1 MYRTVVLVARRSVD
15 FLQYFWMVEFGLF
28 QVDCLVECHVECLV
42 ECHVECQVEC
52 LEACLEA
59 CLAECLV
66 ECLEGWEA

>member
-28 QVDCLVECHVECLV
+28 QVDCLVECHVEC
-42 ECHVECQVEC
+42 QVEC